1 MKHRP
6 KFTLVVFDW
15 DGTLMD
21 SEAKIVS
28 SAIAA
33 TRDLAIP
40 ELAPERVRDII
51 GLGLKEATQVLFP
64 GADDQL
70 HASFIDRYRH
80 HFLEADQT
88 PMPLFDG
95 VADTLEA
102 LLQDGYL
109 LAVATGKSRRGLD
122 RALEETGLSGHF
134 TASRCADE
142 TRSKP
147 DPQMLEQLMAEL
159 GAEPRETVMVG
170 DTEYDLQ
177 MALNAGTYS
186 VAVSYG
192 VHARDRLLQ
201 FGPLTCL
208 DRIGELTEWLR
219 DSTAD

>member
-1 MKHRP
+1 MNP
-6 KFTLVVFDW
+6 DSEFTLVVFDW

-28 SAIAA
+28 SAVAA
-33 TRDLAIP
+33 ARDLDMP
-40 ELAPERVRDII
+40 GLAPERVRDII
-51 GLGLKEATQVLFP
+51 GLGLREATQVLFP
-64 GADDQL
+64 GAEDL
-70 HASFIDRYRH
+70 FHIRFIERYRH

-95 VADTLEA
+95 VTETLES
-102 LLQDGYL
+102 LLQEGYL

-122 RALEETGLSGHF
+122 RALVETGLSDHF
-134 TASRCADE
+134 IASRCADE

-147 DPQMLEQLMAEL
+147 DPLMLEQLMEEVGVEAK
-159 GAEPRETVMVG
+159 ETVMVG

-177 MALNAGTYS
+177 MALKAGTCS

-201 FGPLTCL
+201 FAPLACL
-208 DRIGELTEWLR
+208 DSISELTEWLR
-219 DSTAD
+219 NRTAD